1 MSKNREGVLI
11 HTYSPEFHSELL
23 VLISQSHRLAKAL
36 KEHYSEFP
44 LPTHRM
50 TEVDRVA
57 REFTLL
63 EGRLRKA
70 MAEMEEPP
78 K

>member
-1 MSKNREGVLI
+1 MNKHREGVLI
-11 HTYSPEFHSELL
+11 HTYGPEFHSELL
-23 VLISQSHRLAKAL
+23 VLISQAHRLSKAMS
-36 KEHYSEFP
+36 EHFGQFP
-44 LPTHRM
+44 LPTHGMTDIERM
-50 TEVDRVA
+50 A

>member
-1 MSKNREGVLI
+1 MSKNREDVLI

-23 VLISQSHRLAKAL
+23 VLISQAHRLATAMR
-36 KEHYSEFP
+36 EHFSQYP
-44 LPTHRM
+44 LPTHGMSEMERM
-50 TEVDRVA
+50 A

-63 EGRLRKA
+63 EGRLRMA
-70 MAEMEEPP
+70 LAEMEEPP

>member
-1 MSKNREGVLI
+1 MSKNREDVLI
-11 HTYSPEFHSELL
+11 HTYGPEFHSELL
-23 VLISQSHRLAKAL
+23 VLISQAHRMAKML
-36 KEHYSEFP
+36 REHYSEFP

-50 TEVDRVA
+50 TEVERMA